1 MEQLKGQ
8 LKDLE
13 ECARSVEEEPGE
25 EAGRADLA
33 EKQQLIIEELRRRF
47 DLQFGDIERMR

>member
-1 MEQLKGQ
+1 MERLKGQ

-13 ECARSVEEEPGE
+13 ECALSVEEYSE
-25 EAGRADLA
+25 EGGRGDLA
-33 EKQQLIIEELRRRF
+33 EKQHLIIEELRRRF